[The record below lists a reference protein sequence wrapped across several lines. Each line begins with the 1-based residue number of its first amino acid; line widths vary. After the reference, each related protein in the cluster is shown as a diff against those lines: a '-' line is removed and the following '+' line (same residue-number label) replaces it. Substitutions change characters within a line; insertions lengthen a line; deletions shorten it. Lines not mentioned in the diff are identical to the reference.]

1 MFKLT
6 KKVLLVF
13 TVVTFTLIVTVGCSA
28 QSNPPQPNSGLQE
41 QSPSSEPQSQNEPE
55 QTAPD
60 SQITNPPSS
69 SNQTDPSQAL
79 LVSIRQLAEK
89 GKVINSDFAAKLT
102 VIEDVEKKWGKPDS
116 VDWVA
121 AAKGNY
127 AAYANH
133 AMVFGFNKGSQIFEV
148 RSFDKQLQKIALSQV
163 KDSFGTPAYTA
174 TVGEEDI
181 IGYTAGEEFK
191 ILLVFPKATSANPDP
206 ALDHYSVLYP
216 QGTVNSMA
224 NDPGRQW

>member
-6 KKVLLVF
+6 KKVLSVF
-13 TVVTFTLIVTVGCSA
+13 TVIALALISIVGCSA

-41 QSPSSEPQSQNEPE
+41 HTPSSELQSQNKPE
-55 QTAPD
+55 QTAPG

-69 SNQTDPSQAL
+69 SDQTDSSQAL
-79 LVSIRQLAEK
+79 LLNIRQLAEK
-89 GKVINSDFAAKLT
+89 GKVINSDFAAKTT

-116 VDWVA
+116 TDWVPE
-121 AAKGNY
+121 AKGNY
-127 AAYANH
+127 ATYSSH

-148 RSFDKQLQKIALSQV
+148 RSFDKQLQKITLSKV
-163 KDSFGTPAYTA
+163 KDIFGTPAYTA
-174 TVGEEDI
+174 TVGGEDI
-181 IGYTAGEEFK
+181 IGYTAGQEFK
-191 ILLVFPKATSANPDP
+191 ILLVFPKVTGTNSDP
-206 ALDHYSVLYP
+206 TLDHYSVLYP